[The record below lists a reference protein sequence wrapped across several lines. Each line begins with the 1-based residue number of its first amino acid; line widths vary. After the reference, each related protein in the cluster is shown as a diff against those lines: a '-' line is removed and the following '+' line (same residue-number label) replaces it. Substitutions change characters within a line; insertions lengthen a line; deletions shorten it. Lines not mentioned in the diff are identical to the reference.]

1 MPIAY
6 PYKWSDWYGYDKDCS
21 ASLTAFNS
29 SKRALSGVSACNFTL
44 LNLVFYHDGSNAL
57 PVAGDLVYTANNATP
72 ANFLAIG
79 YYKISNSPANWM
91 YIDPVGEVDVIGFC
105 L

>member
-21 ASLTAFNS
+21 ASLTSFSS
-29 SKRALSGVSACNFTL
+29 SKRSLTSSGACAFSTL
-44 LNLVFYHDGSNAL
+44 LLTFYHDGSNAL
-57 PVAGDLVYTANNATP
+57 PVAGDFVYIANNAIP
-72 ANFLAIG
+72 ANFLSVG
-79 YYKISNSPANWM
+79 YYKITNTNFM
-91 YIDPVGEVDVIGFC
+91 YIDPVGEVDFIGFC

>member
-29 SKRALSGVSACNFTL
+29 SKRALSAVSACNFTL

-57 PVAGDLVYTANNATP
+57 PVAGDFVYTANNAIP
-72 ANFLAIG
+72 ANFLSAG
-79 YYKISNSPANWM
+79 FYKIQLSPGLNM
-91 YIDPVGEVDVIGFC
+91 EIDPAGEVDFIGFC
-105 L
+105 I